1 MVPVSIKSRI
11 DPVNKIK
18 SRNGPSIKIKPRNDF
33 RNKIKRL
40 ETVNYLYIEGNW
52 KRTKLLLQIFLYG
65 PSIKIKPSID
75 SSIKIIDPV
84 NKIKSRNGPSIKIK
98 PSIDSSI
105 KRTFLSTLHPQN
117 IPRTSP
123 EPTFLEKDN
132 STRIS
137 PG

>member
-1 MVPVSIKSRI
+1 LRETG
-11 DPVNKIK
+11 NGQ
-18 SRNGPSIKIKPRNDF
+18 NCYFLYGPSIKIKP

-40 ETVNYLYIEGNW
+40 ETVNYLYIEGNR

-98 PSIDSSI
+98 PRNDFRNKI
-105 KRTFLSTLHPQN
+105 K
-117 IPRTSP
+117 
-123 EPTFLEKDN
+123 D
-132 STRIS
+132 
-137 PG
+137 

>member
-1 MVPVSIKSRI
+1 MQIFLYIKIKPSIDSSIKIKSRI
-11 DPVNKIK
+11 EPVNKIK

-52 KRTKLLLQIFLYG
+52 KQTKLLLQIFLYG

-84 NKIKSRNGPSIKIK
+84 NKIKFRNGPVSR
-98 PSIDSSI
+98 SSSG
-105 KRTFLSTLHPQN
+105 T
-117 IPRTSP
+117 IP
-123 EPTFLEKDN
+123 
-132 STRIS
+132 
-137 PG
+137 G

>member
-40 ETVNYLYIEGNW
+40 ETVNYLYIEGNR

-98 PSIDSSI
+98 PRNDFRNKI
-105 KRTFLSTLHPQN
+105 K
-117 IPRTSP
+117 
-123 EPTFLEKDN
+123 D
-132 STRIS
+132 
-137 PG
+137 